1 MIRRLALF
9 NMVYWNKGLYYLGLE
24 TRKIKN
30 ERVKTKKTNK
40 EMISCRSHQSW
51 FVLFML
57 LTRFY
62 SCKQFIH
69 VVSLGTRIAQSF
81 GIPKTAEELRFFRL
95 QLWENLF
102 LWVFPVELRYSAI
115 VLHPWKSN
123 SREAWLFQA
132 ATLREF
138 ISLGVSCGTKI

>member
-1 MIRRLALF
+1 MDHKNSLWMRCFFLNKQSSPSYAAGLLKQFKKNSTLLVIRRLALF
-9 NMVYWNKGLYYLGLE
+9 NMVYWNKGLYYHGLE

-30 ERVKTKKTNK
+30 ERLKTKKTNK

-81 GIPKTAEELRFFRL
+81 GIPKTAEKLGFFRL
-95 QLWENLF
+95 QL
-102 LWVFPVELRYSAI
+102 
-115 VLHPWKSN
+115 
-123 SREAWLFQA
+123 
-132 ATLREF
+132 
-138 ISLGVSCGTKI
+138 